1 VRTPRLASL
10 ITLGLVACQDPAA
23 GSATDDASTSDA
35 TTEMSSTT
43 GSTEHVPTT
52 SSGSSGSTA
61 APDDC
66 PEGCAADEACVGG
79 VCEAVGRADI
89 EAGCHPLGDPGGRG
103 QCVYPWPSN
112 FYTTPDAAS
121 ATGLKLALPAA
132 LLPKNTQQT
141 EFPADDLLNARP
153 GFTPNAQI
161 RFATATPID
170 GSALPPIDDIGRSL
184 ADDAPIVLLDTSS
197 GERWPYFAEVDATA
211 VAGEPQTI
219 FVRPMRQLRTGARY
233 VVAVRGLRDK
243 NGEEIPASP
252 LFRGLRD
259 ALTTDVPQLEAER
272 ERYDEIF
279 AALAEA
285 GIDRAALQNA
295 WDFTTTTEE
304 ALQRDFLAIR
314 PQVEAIA
321 ESGDLGYEIEEVS
334 ENPGTEVP
342 LIVRGTFTVPS
353 CLEGDGGPGTVFA
366 RDPMGLPDCS
376 GTATANFWIAV
387 PQAVYEAQT
396 PAPVAVYGHG
406 LLGSGSEAES
416 VAKKNGSLIMAGTD
430 FWGMSEDDIAAVIGM
445 IGGNFVGGR
454 SLGERLVQST
464 VNFTTLA
471 YLAQGALTDE
481 PALQGLVDPSAV
493 YYIGGSQGGIMGAT
507 VTAMAP
513 NVRRGVL
520 VVGASN
526 YSLMV
531 WRSTAFAEVNSV
543 WAATQPSTQNREFLF
558 ALYQA
563 VFDGADPV
571 TYRSLI
577 EEAGDTLLLIESI
590 GDAQVAN
597 IASEA
602 MARSYGMAM
611 AAPPVYPVWK
621 LEDAPPMFAGSAL
634 LQVDTQNGP
643 LPPPSNLPADG
654 DNGAHGA
661 AVDDPAVQA
670 ILGAFLLEGVVDNM
684 CDGAC
689 DPG

>member
-1 VRTPRLASL
+1 MRTSSLAPL
-10 ITLGLVACQDPAA
+10 IALGLVACQDPAA
-23 GSATDDASTSDA
+23 GSATDDASTSAA
-35 TTEMSSTT
+35 TTEMSPTT

-61 APDDC
+61 APAECD
-66 PEGCAADEACVGG
+66 GCAADEACIGG
-79 VCEAVGRADI
+79 ICEAVGRADI
-89 EAGCHPLGDPGGRG
+89 EAGCHPLGDPGGRV

-112 FYTTPDAAS
+112 FYTAPDAAS
-121 ATGLKLALPAA
+121 TTGLKVALPGT

-141 EFPADDLLNARP
+141 EFPVEDLLNGSP

-170 GSALPPIDDIGRSL
+170 GSSLPPIDDIGRSL
-184 ADDAPIVLLDTSS
+184 ADEAPIVLLALDS
-197 GERWPYFAEVDATA
+197 GERWPYFAEVDATG

-219 FVRPMRQLRTGARY
+219 FIRPMRQLRTGTRY

-252 LFRGLRD
+252 LFRALRD
-259 ALTTDVPQLEAER
+259 ELTTDVPQLEAER
-272 ERYDEIF
+272 ERYDELF

-285 GIDRAALQNA
+285 GVDRGSLQQA
-295 WDFTTTTEE
+295 WDFTTNTE
-304 ALQRDFLAIR
+304 AAMQRDFLAIQ
-314 PQVEAIA
+314 PQVAAIA
-321 ESGDLGYEIEEVS
+321 ETGDLGYTIEEVS
-334 ENPGTEVP
+334 ENPGSEVP
-342 LIVRGTFTVPS
+342 LVVRGTFTVPS
-353 CLEGDGGPGTVFA
+353 CLTDDSGPGTVFA

-376 GTATANFWIAV
+376 NTATANFWIAV
-387 PQAVYEAQT
+387 PQAIYEAQT

-406 LLGSGSEAES
+406 LLGSGAEAES

-445 IGGNFVGGR
+445 LGNNFVGGR
-454 SLGERLVQST
+454 TLGERLVQST

-471 YLAQGALTDE
+471 YLAQGALVDE
-481 PALQGLVDPSAV
+481 PALQGLIDPSVV

-513 NVRRGVL
+513 EIRRGVL

-531 WRSTAFAEVNSV
+531 WRSTAFDQVNSV

-563 VFDGADPV
+563 VFDVADPL
-571 TYRSLI
+571 TYRSVI
-577 EEAGDTLLLIESI
+577 ETAGDSLLLIESI

-602 MARSYGMAM
+602 MARSYGMTM
-611 AAPPVYPVWK
+611 AAPPVYPVWG
-621 LEDAPPMFAGSAL
+621 LEDAPPMFTGSAL
-634 LQVDTQNGP
+634 LQVDTKNGP
-643 LPPPSNLPADG
+643 LPPLENLPADG

-670 ILGAFLLEGVVDNM
+670 ILGAFLLEGIVDNT

-689 DPG
+689 DPN

>member
-1 VRTPRLASL
+1 
-10 ITLGLVACQDPAA
+10 
-23 GSATDDASTSDA
+23 
-35 TTEMSSTT
+35 MSETT
-43 GSTEHVPTT
+43 GPIEPVPTT
-52 SSGSSGSTA
+52 SPSGSSGSTGA
-61 APDDC
+61 QDGC
-66 PEGCAADEACVGG
+66 PEGCATDEACVGG
-79 VCEAVGRADI
+79 RCEAVGRADI
-89 EAGCHPLGDPGGRG
+89 EAGCHPLGDPAGRG

-112 FYTTPDAAS
+112 FYTTPSGDS
-121 ATGLKLALPAA
+121 PTGLAVALPAA
-132 LLPKNTQQT
+132 LLPKNTQQA
-141 EFPADDLLNARP
+141 EFPADEFINGKP

-161 RFATATPID
+161 RFASAQPID
-170 GSALPPIDDIGRSL
+170 GTSLPPLTDIGSSL
-184 ADDAPIVLLDTSS
+184 ADEAPIVLLEVGS

-219 FVRPMRQLRTGARY
+219 FVRPMRQPRAGERY

-252 LFRGLRD
+252 LFRALRD

-279 AALAEA
+279 AALAAA
-285 GIDRAALQNA
+285 GIDRGSLQLA
-295 WDFTTTTEE
+295 WDFTTNTQ
-304 ALQRDFLAIR
+304 ADLQRDFTAIM
-314 PQVEAIA
+314 PQIVASAEA
-321 ESGDLGYEIEEVS
+321 GDLGYAIAEVS
-334 ENPGTEVP
+334 EFPGTQVP
-342 LIVRGTFTVPS
+342 LVVRGTFTVPS
-353 CLEGDGGPGTVFA
+353 CLEGDSGPGTVFA
-366 RDPMGLPDCS
+366 RDPEGLPDCS
-376 GTATANFWIAV
+376 NTATANFWIAV
-387 PQAVYEAQT
+387 PQAIYESKT

-445 IGGNFVGGR
+445 LGGNFVGGR
-454 SLGERLVQST
+454 ALGERLVQST

-471 YLAQGALTDE
+471 YLAQGELAQE
-481 PALQGLVDPSAV
+481 PALQGLIDPSTV
-493 YYIGGSQGGIMGAT
+493 YYVGGSQGGIMGAT

-513 NVRRGVL
+513 NLRRGVL

-531 WRSTAFAEVNSV
+531 WRSTAFEQVNSV

-563 VFDGADPV
+563 VFDVADPV
-571 TYRSLI
+571 TYRSVI
-577 EEAGDTLLLIESI
+577 EEAGDALLLIESI

-602 MARSYGMAM
+602 MARSYGMLAEPSIYPVWGIE
-611 AAPPVYPVWK
+611 AAPPG
-621 LEDAPPMFAGSAL
+621 FTGSAL
-634 LQVDTQNGP
+634 LQVDTKKGP
-643 LPPPSNLPADG
+643 LPPAENLPATG

-661 AVDDPAVQA
+661 AVDDPAVQG
-670 ILGAFLLEGVVDNM
+670 ILGAFLLEGVVENT